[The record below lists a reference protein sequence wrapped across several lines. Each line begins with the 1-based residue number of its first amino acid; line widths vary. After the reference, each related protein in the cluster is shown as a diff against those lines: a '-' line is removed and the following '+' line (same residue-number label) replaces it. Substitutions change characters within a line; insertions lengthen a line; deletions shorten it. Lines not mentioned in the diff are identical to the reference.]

1 MKLVDLPLGAI
12 NPFDGSHV
20 RLDMPPGFSAFDK
33 TPGEH
38 LDGAKH
44 CADLLARGVP
54 VRPIAVCRADLV
66 PGDQRR
72 DATGRAWQRLD
83 GFKRYWGHV
92 IAGRE
97 IIACVVLDEYLP
109 GAQHGLSMEAE

>member
-1 MKLVDLPLGAI
+1 MKLVDLPLAAI

-20 RLDMPPGFSAFDK
+20 RLNMPPGFSAFDK
-33 TPGEH
+33 VPGEH
-38 LDGAKH
+38 LDGARH

-54 VRPIAVCRADLV
+54 VRPIAVCRSDLV
-66 PGDQRR
+66 PAGQRR
-72 DATGRAWQRLD
+72 TDRAWQRLD

-97 IIACVVLDEYLP
+97 TITCVVLDEYLP
-109 GAQHGLSMEAE
+109 GAQDGQSMEMA